1 MEVPLF
7 SEITISQGLQDCT
20 SSVGSLGFL
29 VSLRQL

>member
-7 SEITISQGLQDCT
+7 WEITISQGFQDCT
-20 SSVGSLGFL
+20 SSAGSLGFL